1 MRMLND
7 IDLADIESVLDRL
20 QRLSN
25 EAFRVGAPEFDS
37 IDKARAFLGRAYI
50 NLYERH
56 KETA

>member
-1 MRMLND
+1 MLND